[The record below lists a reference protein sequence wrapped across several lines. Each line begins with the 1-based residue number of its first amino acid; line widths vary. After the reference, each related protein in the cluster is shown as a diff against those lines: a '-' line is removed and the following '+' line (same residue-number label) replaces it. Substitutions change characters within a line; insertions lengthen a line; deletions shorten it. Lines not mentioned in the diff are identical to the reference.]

1 MNKIKKHAFHNF
13 KTVQSFEK
21 FLQGQYH
28 NHWKNNFKTYRKS
41 LDCIAVDGILF
52 TMEEY
57 DGSGHTLTW
66 GNKRLGQNLE
76 VSTQD
81 RYKDGYKEAKAEIYP
96 SFGTRDG
103 INYLD

>member
-1 MNKIKKHAFHNF
+1 MNKIKKYAFHNF

-28 NHWKNNFKTYRKS
+28 NHWRNKFKTYKKS
-41 LDCIAVDGILF
+41 LDCIAVEGILF

-57 DGSGHTLTW
+57 DSDGRTLTW
-66 GNKRLGQNLE
+66 GNKRLEKNLE
-76 VSTQD
+76 VSTSD
-81 RYKDGYKEAKAEIYP
+81 RYKNGYKDAKAEIYEA
-96 SFGTRDG
+96 FGTRND

>member
-57 DGSGHTLTW
+57 DNVGCTLTW
-66 GNKRLGQNLE
+66 GNKRLGKNLE

-81 RYKDGYKEAKAEIYP
+81 RYNDGYKDAEAEIYP
-96 SFGTRDG
+96 SSYTRDG

>member
-1 MNKIKKHAFHNF
+1 MNKIKKYAFHNF
-13 KTVQSFEK
+13 KDVKTFEK

-28 NHWKNNFKTYRKS
+28 NHWKNKFETYKKS

-57 DGSGHTLTW
+57 DSDGRTLTW
-66 GNKRLGQNLE
+66 GNKRLGKNLE
-76 VSTQD
+76 VMTRD
-81 RYKDGYKEAKAEIYP
+81 RYNDGYKDAKAEIYP
-96 SFGTRDG
+96 SFGTRND

>member
-1 MNKIKKHAFHNF
+1 MNKIKKYAFHNF
-13 KTVQSFEK
+13 KDVKTFEK

-28 NHWKNNFKTYRKS
+28 NHWRNKFNTYKKS

-57 DGSGHTLTW
+57 DHTGRTLTW
-66 GNKRLGQNLE
+66 GNKRLEKNLE
-76 VSTQD
+76 VTTQD
-81 RYKDGYKEAKAEIYP
+81 RYNNGYKDAKAEIYP

-103 INYLD
+103 INYKD